1 MKFTTPLLPATL
13 AALLLPTGIA
23 AQARTPGVVSTYIHP
38 LPEPGESG
46 EPLKPREI
54 AIHKLPDPPLLRND
68 LTTLH
73 TSTRRHA
80 CTCTSGTSYRTQN
93 HTCTHT
99 HTPYHT
105 DIPHHT
111 AHHNSHQNHH
121 HTAHTHSG
129 SDTTQPTFRTH
140 TRTTLHTHTRK
151 PGETTIPNRNSPQ
164 QIYHWHSNSI
174 ITIPSTDHIV
184 RVVCGAALAGLFMGV
199 GITGLLV
206 S

>member
-73 TSTRRHA
+73 SNAPFSVAGGPLTSSEASTRRHA
-80 CTCTSGTSYRTQN
+80 SAVILRSLRFELTPEPRCTPTPGNPGKPQSRTV
-93 HTCTHT
+93 THLNRFT
-99 HTPYHT
+99 TGIRTALSQYHL
-105 DIPHHT
+105 
-111 AHHNSHQNHH
+111 
-121 HTAHTHSG
+121 
-129 SDTTQPTFRTH
+129 R
-140 TRTTLHTHTRK
+140 
-151 PGETTIPNRNSPQ
+151 
-164 QIYHWHSNSI
+164 I
-174 ITIPSTDHIV
+174 I
-184 RVVCGAALAGLFMGV
+184 
-199 GITGLLV
+199 
-206 S
+206 